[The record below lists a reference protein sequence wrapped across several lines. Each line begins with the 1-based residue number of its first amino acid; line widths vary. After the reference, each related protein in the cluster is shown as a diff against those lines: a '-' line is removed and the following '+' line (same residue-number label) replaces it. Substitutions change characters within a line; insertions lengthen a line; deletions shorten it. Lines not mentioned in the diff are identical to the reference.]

1 MHQSLKKIEN
11 ERLADM
17 IQNIIKKMSK
27 QQISQSVSAEAQ
39 NLSKKFQNPDFVTNL
54 NDIMMEFN
62 ASSFSII
69 TVGGSYKGFTDYVK
83 TKYLKKGTKIS
94 SKDLDA
100 LFYLF
105 VYDVS
110 MMAFDSRPFRKQLGI
125 KKGLFG

>member
-83 TKYLKKGTKIS
+83 TKYIKKGTKIS

-105 VYDVS
+105 VYDVA

-125 KKGLFG
+125 ILKCH

>member
-110 MMAFDSRPFRKQLGI
+110 MMALDSRPFRKQLGI